1 MAGNFKVG
9 MTLTAKDEASQ
20 VLEKGQKQVIK
31 ATEGVTKATRK
42 AGAEQKRTEQESI
55 NSTKKAAKE
64 IQRAAR
70 ARETLGIRAEREIR
84 REIYLTV
91 ASYNRLARAGF
102 ESAQEQE
109 RAMQA
114 TREKARALKR
124 ELDGVT
130 QAQMKMAKTPVI
142 PEPGR
147 FARAAAFGGNAVTT
161 GAGIAAGAAIMAQPV
176 KKQMSYERQLAMMA
190 NTAFSDGGL
199 EGRRAGLEQMKSSI
213 RNAVTYGGGTKE
225 DAAETLDA
233 LLKDGGISF
242 ETASKWLPELMKYA
256 TASGASATDLA
267 NVMLKGKKTFG
278 FRDEDISTVLNMAI
292 AAGKEGSFELSDMAR
307 WLSSQLGSASAA
319 GMRGKDDFVK
329 ILALNEA
336 AAITAGSS
344 DEAGNNVFNLLAKL
358 TSHDIETAAKSIDYN
373 GKGIDF
379 SGTLVQAREHGLD
392 PIDALSSLIDKIVAS
407 DKRFQE
413 LQKKLASARDKG
425 EQTAVYDSM
434 AKLLEGF
441 GVGKLVADQQALKA
455 LLAYRN
461 NPEYRKKVEDAIN
474 QQRTLPEGQRAGDV
488 DFNFISG
495 LNDFKTEQAKNTLEF
510 SQMDGV
516 KKLADASGTVADAI
530 SWAGEKF
537 PGLTTAV
544 VGATTAIEAM
554 TAAALTWAGIK
565 ILTGSKPGGK
575 AGEVVGDVIENTVK
589 KGKGFKFP
597 GIAGGLLS
605 FGSTV
610 TALATATSPEE
621 DAAVEGSEERWKN
634 IRAKYPQWLIDAA
647 REKYQPWWQFGEGYS
662 TENEKWI
669 QQYLDELKK
678 TGVIAGDSL
687 PTPEQVRQQAGMT
700 AADTVNASGKRG
712 GQPGVQ
718 NGGQPPAPPVNVT
731 TQVVLDGQV
740 IAEAVNKY
748 NLQDGNRG
756 TGGTY

>member
-42 AGAEQKRTEQESI
+42 AGAEQKRTEQESV

-84 REIYLTV
+84 REIYQTV

-124 ELDGVT
+124 ELDGIT

-147 FARAAAFGGNAVTT
+147 FARAAAFGGNAVTI
-161 GAGIAAGAAIMAQPV
+161 GGGIAAGAAIMAQPV

-233 LLKDGGISF
+233 LLKDGISF
-242 ETASKWLPELMKYA
+242 ETANKWLPELMKYA

-267 NVMLKGKKTFG
+267 NVMVKGKKTFG

-292 AAGKEGSFELSDMAR
+292 AAGKEGSFELNDMAQY
-307 WLSSQLGSASAA
+307 LSSQLGAAANA
-319 GMRGKDDFVK
+319 GMKGKDDFVK

-336 AAITAGSS
+336 AAITAGNSS
-344 DEAGNNVFNLLAKL
+344 EAGNNVFNLLAKL
-358 TSHDIETAAKSIDYN
+358 TSKDIETAAAGINYN

-379 SGTLVQAREHGLD
+379 AGTLVEARKNGLD

-407 DKRFQE
+407 DKRYQE

-434 AKLLEGF
+434 VKLLEGF

-461 NPEYRKKVEDAIN
+461 NPEYRKKVEDTIN
-474 QQRTLPEGQRAGDV
+474 QQRTMPEGQRAGDV
-488 DFNFISG
+488 DFRFISG

-510 SQMDGV
+510 SQMDSV
-516 KKLADASGTVADAI
+516 KKLADASGAVADAI
-530 SWAGEKF
+530 SWAGEEF

-544 VGATTAIEAM
+544 VGATTAIKAM
-554 TAAALTWAGIK
+554 TAAAVTFAGLKLITGNETSGETDKPDDIGDTASKVKDISEVTSGNQGRLGK
-565 ILTGSKPGGK
+565 IMGAAGK
-575 AGEVVGDVIENTVK
+575 IATIYAGYDAAEELYGVVVGDTIKNFTDNH
-589 KGKGFKFP
+589 
-597 GIAGGLLS
+597 GL
-605 FGSTV
+605 FFADDGS
-610 TALATATSPEE
+610 LFFSR
-621 DAAVEGSEERWKN
+621 EGMLKRDN
-634 IRAKYPQWLIDAA
+634 
-647 REKYQPWWQFGEGYS
+647 
-662 TENEKWI
+662 
-669 QQYLDELKK
+669 ELK
-678 TGVIAGDSL
+678 AAADAL
-687 PTPEQVRQQAGMT
+687 PSPEQVNKAAGT
-700 AADTVNASGKRG
+700 TTPEPASKPPGRIN
-712 GQPGVQ
+712 QPEYLTHWG
-718 NGGQPPAPPVNVT
+718 PPASPINFT
-731 TQVVLDGQV
+731 TQLVLDGQV
-740 IAEAVNKY
+740 VAEAVNKY

>member
-114 TREKARALKR
+114 TRKKARALKR

-142 PEPGR
+142 PERGR
-147 FARAAAFGGNAVTT
+147 FARAAAFGGNAVTI
-161 GAGIAAGAAIMAQPV
+161 GGGIAAGAAIMAQPV
-176 KKQMSYERQLAMMA
+176 KRQMSYERQLAMMA

-233 LLKDGGISF
+233 LLKDGISF

-267 NVMLKGKKTFG
+267 KVMIKGKKTFG

-292 AAGKEGSFELSDMAR
+292 AAGKEGSFELNDMAR
-307 WLSSQLGSASAA
+307 WLSQQMGAASAA
-319 GMRGKDDFVK
+319 GMKGKDDFVK

-344 DEAGNNVFNLLAKL
+344 DEAGNNVVNLLAKL
-358 TSHDIETAAKSIDYN
+358 TSKDIETAAAGINYN

-379 SGTLVQAREHGLD
+379 SGTLTEARENGLN

-407 DKRFQE
+407 DKRYQE

-434 AKLLEGF
+434 TTLLEGF
-441 GVGKLVADQQALKA
+441 GVGKLVAERQALMA

-488 DFNFISG
+488 DFKFISDT
-495 LNDFKTEQAKNTLEF
+495 NDFKTGQAKNTIEF

-530 SWAGEKF
+530 TWAGKEF
-537 PGLTTAV
+537 PGLTTSV
-544 VGATTAIEAM
+544 VTATTAIKAM
-554 TAAALTWAGIK
+554 TAAAVTFAGLKFITGNKTSGEADKPDDIGDTASKVKDISEVASGNQGRLGK
-565 ILTGSKPGGK
+565 IMGAAGK
-575 AGEVVGDVIENTVK
+575 IAAIYAGYDAAEELYGAVVGDTIKNFTDNH
-589 KGKGFKFP
+589 
-597 GIAGGLLS
+597 GL
-605 FGSTV
+605 FFADDGSLFFTR
-610 TALATATSPEE
+610 
-621 DAAVEGSEERWKN
+621 EGMLKRDN
-634 IRAKYPQWLIDAA
+634 
-647 REKYQPWWQFGEGYS
+647 
-662 TENEKWI
+662 
-669 QQYLDELKK
+669 ELK
-678 TGVIAGDSL
+678 AAADAL
-687 PTPEQVRQQAGMT
+687 PSPEQVNKAAGNT
-700 AADTVNASGKRG
+700 TPESAST
-712 GQPGVQ
+712 QPGRITQ
-718 NGGQPPAPPVNVT
+718 PEYLTHWGPPASPINFT
-731 TQVVLDGQV
+731 TQLVLDGQV
-740 IAEAVNKY
+740 VAEAVNKY

>member
-142 PEPGR
+142 PERGR
-147 FARAAAFGGNAVTT
+147 FARAAAFGGNAVTI
-161 GAGIAAGAAIMAQPV
+161 GGGIAAGAAIMAQPV
-176 KKQMSYERQLAMMA
+176 KRQMSYERQLAMMA

-233 LLKDGGISF
+233 LLKDGISF

-267 NVMLKGKKTFG
+267 KVMIKGKKTFG

-292 AAGKEGSFELSDMAR
+292 AAGKEGSFELNDMAR
-307 WLSSQLGSASAA
+307 WLSQQMGAASAA
-319 GMRGKDDFVK
+319 GMKGKDDFVK

-344 DEAGNNVFNLLAKL
+344 DEAGNNVVNLLAKL
-358 TSHDIETAAKSIDYN
+358 TSKDIETAAAGINYN

-379 SGTLVQAREHGLD
+379 SGTLTEARKHGLD

-407 DKRFQE
+407 DKRYQE

-434 AKLLEGF
+434 TTLLEGF
-441 GVGKLVADQQALKA
+441 GFGKLVADRQALMA

-488 DFNFISG
+488 DFKFISDT
-495 LNDFKTEQAKNTLEF
+495 NDFKTGQAKNTIEF

-530 SWAGEKF
+530 TWAGKEF
-537 PGLTTAV
+537 PGLTTSV
-544 VGATTAIEAM
+544 VTATTAIKAM
-554 TAAALTWAGIK
+554 TAAAVTFAGLKFITGNKTSGEADKPDDIGDTASKVKDISEVASGNQGRLGK
-565 ILTGSKPGGK
+565 IMGAAGK
-575 AGEVVGDVIENTVK
+575 IVTIYAGYEAAEELYGAVVGDTIKNFTDNH
-589 KGKGFKFP
+589 
-597 GIAGGLLS
+597 GL
-605 FGSTV
+605 FFADDGSLFFTR
-610 TALATATSPEE
+610 
-621 DAAVEGSEERWKN
+621 EGMLKRDN
-634 IRAKYPQWLIDAA
+634 
-647 REKYQPWWQFGEGYS
+647 
-662 TENEKWI
+662 
-669 QQYLDELKK
+669 ELK
-678 TGVIAGDSL
+678 AAADAL
-687 PTPEQVRQQAGMT
+687 PSPEQVNKAAGNT
-700 AADTVNASGKRG
+700 TPESASK
-712 GQPGVQ
+712 QPGRITQ
-718 NGGQPPAPPVNVT
+718 PEYLTHWGPPASPINFT
-731 TQVVLDGQV
+731 TQLVLDGQV
-740 IAEAVNKY
+740 VAEAVNKY

>member
-42 AGAEQKRTEQESI
+42 AGAEQKRTGQESI

-142 PEPGR
+142 PERGR
-147 FARAAAFGGNAVTT
+147 FARAAAFGGNAVTI
-161 GAGIAAGAAIMAQPV
+161 GGGIAAGAAIMAQPV

-199 EGRRAGLEQMKSSI
+199 EGRKAGLEQMKSSI

-233 LLKDGGISF
+233 LLKDGISF

-267 NVMLKGKKTFG
+267 KVMIKGKKTFG

-292 AAGKEGSFELSDMAR
+292 AAGKEGSFELNDMAR
-307 WLSSQLGSASAA
+307 WLSQQMGAASAA
-319 GMRGKDDFVK
+319 GMKGKDDFVK

-344 DEAGNNVFNLLAKL
+344 DEAGNNVVNLLAKL

-434 AKLLEGF
+434 AKLLEGL
-441 GVGKLVADQQALKA
+441 GVGKLVADRQALMA

-488 DFNFISG
+488 DFKFISDT
-495 LNDFKTEQAKNTLEF
+495 NDFKTGQAKNTIEF

-530 SWAGEKF
+530 TWAGKEF
-537 PGLTTAV
+537 PGLTTSV
-544 VGATTAIEAM
+544 VTATTAIKAM
-554 TAAALTWAGIK
+554 TAAAVTFAGLKFITGNKTSGEADKPDDIGDTASKVKDISEVASGNQGRLGK
-565 ILTGSKPGGK
+565 IMGAAGK
-575 AGEVVGDVIENTVK
+575 IVTIYAGYEAAEELYGAVVGDTIKNFTDNH
-589 KGKGFKFP
+589 
-597 GIAGGLLS
+597 GL
-605 FGSTV
+605 FFADDGSLFFTR
-610 TALATATSPEE
+610 
-621 DAAVEGSEERWKN
+621 EGMLKRDN
-634 IRAKYPQWLIDAA
+634 
-647 REKYQPWWQFGEGYS
+647 
-662 TENEKWI
+662 
-669 QQYLDELKK
+669 ELK
-678 TGVIAGDSL
+678 AAADAL
-687 PTPEQVRQQAGMT
+687 PSPEQVNKAAGNT
-700 AADTVNASGKRG
+700 TPESASK
-712 GQPGVQ
+712 QPGRITQ
-718 NGGQPPAPPVNVT
+718 PEYLTHWGPPASPINFT
-731 TQVVLDGQV
+731 TQLVLDGQV
-740 IAEAVNKY
+740 VAEAVNKY

>member
-84 REIYLTV
+84 REIYLTA

-142 PEPGR
+142 PERGR
-147 FARAAAFGGNAVTT
+147 FARAAAFGGNAVTI
-161 GAGIAAGAAIMAQPV
+161 GGGIAAGAAIMAQPV
-176 KKQMSYERQLAMMA
+176 KRQMSYERQLAMMA

-233 LLKDGGISF
+233 LLKDGISF

-267 NVMLKGKKTFG
+267 KVMIKGKKTFG

-292 AAGKEGSFELSDMAR
+292 AAGKEGSFELNDMAR
-307 WLSSQLGSASAA
+307 WLSQQMGAASAA
-319 GMRGKDDFVK
+319 GMKGKDDFVK

-344 DEAGNNVFNLLAKL
+344 DEAGNNVVNLLAKL
-358 TSHDIETAAKSIDYN
+358 TSKDIETAAAGINYN

-379 SGTLVQAREHGLD
+379 SGTLTEARENGLN

-407 DKRFQE
+407 DKRYQE

-434 AKLLEGF
+434 TTLLEGF
-441 GVGKLVADQQALKA
+441 GVGKLVADRQALMA

-488 DFNFISG
+488 DFKFISDT
-495 LNDFKTEQAKNTLEF
+495 NDFKTGQAKNTIEF

-530 SWAGEKF
+530 TWAGKEF
-537 PGLTTAV
+537 PGLTTSV
-544 VGATTAIEAM
+544 VTATTAIKAM
-554 TAAALTWAGIK
+554 TAAAVTFAGLKFITGNKTSGEADKPDDIGDTASKVKDISEVASGNQGRLGK
-565 ILTGSKPGGK
+565 IMGAAGK
-575 AGEVVGDVIENTVK
+575 IVTIYAGYEAAEELYGAVVGDTIKNFTDNH
-589 KGKGFKFP
+589 
-597 GIAGGLLS
+597 GL
-605 FGSTV
+605 FFADDGSLFFTR
-610 TALATATSPEE
+610 
-621 DAAVEGSEERWKN
+621 EGMLKRDN
-634 IRAKYPQWLIDAA
+634 
-647 REKYQPWWQFGEGYS
+647 
-662 TENEKWI
+662 
-669 QQYLDELKK
+669 ELK
-678 TGVIAGDSL
+678 AAADAL
-687 PTPEQVRQQAGMT
+687 PSPEQVNKAAGNT
-700 AADTVNASGKRG
+700 TPESASK
-712 GQPGVQ
+712 QPGRITQ
-718 NGGQPPAPPVNVT
+718 PEYLTHWGPPASPINFT
-731 TQVVLDGQV
+731 TQLVLDGQV
-740 IAEAVNKY
+740 VAEAVNKY

>member
-142 PEPGR
+142 PERGR
-147 FARAAAFGGNAVTT
+147 FARAAAFGGNAVTI
-161 GAGIAAGAAIMAQPV
+161 GGGIAAGAAIMAQPV
-176 KKQMSYERQLAMMA
+176 KRQMSYERQLAMMA

-233 LLKDGGISF
+233 LLKDGISF

-267 NVMLKGKKTFG
+267 KVMIKGKKTFG

-441 GVGKLVADQQALKA
+441 GVGKLVADQQALKV

-530 SWAGEKF
+530 TWAGKEF
-537 PGLTTAV
+537 PGLTTSV
-544 VGATTAIEAM
+544 VTATTAIKAM
-554 TAAALTWAGIK
+554 TAAAVTFAGLKFITGNKTSGEADKPDDIGDTASKVKDISEVASGNQGRLGK
-565 ILTGSKPGGK
+565 IMGAAGK
-575 AGEVVGDVIENTVK
+575 IVTIYAGYEAAEELYGAVVGDTIKNFTDNH
-589 KGKGFKFP
+589 
-597 GIAGGLLS
+597 GL
-605 FGSTV
+605 FFADDGSLFFTR
-610 TALATATSPEE
+610 
-621 DAAVEGSEERWKN
+621 EGMLKRDN
-634 IRAKYPQWLIDAA
+634 
-647 REKYQPWWQFGEGYS
+647 
-662 TENEKWI
+662 
-669 QQYLDELKK
+669 ELK
-678 TGVIAGDSL
+678 AAADAL
-687 PTPEQVRQQAGMT
+687 PSPEQVNKAAGNT
-700 AADTVNASGKRG
+700 TPESASK
-712 GQPGVQ
+712 QPGRITQ
-718 NGGQPPAPPVNVT
+718 PEYLTHWGPPASPINFT
-731 TQVVLDGQV
+731 TQLVLDGQV
-740 IAEAVNKY
+740 VAEAVNKY

>member
-42 AGAEQKRTEQESI
+42 AGAEQKRTGQESV

-142 PEPGR
+142 PERGR
-147 FARAAAFGGNAVTT
+147 FARAAAFGGNAVTI
-161 GAGIAAGAAIMAQPV
+161 GGGIAAGAAIMAQPV

-233 LLKDGGISF
+233 LLKDGISF

-267 NVMLKGKKTFG
+267 NVMVKGKKTFG

-292 AAGKEGSFELSDMAR
+292 AAGKEGSFELNDMAQY
-307 WLSSQLGSASAA
+307 LSSQLGAAANA
-319 GMRGKDDFVK
+319 GMKGKDDFVK

-336 AAITAGSS
+336 AAITAGNSS
-344 DEAGNNVFNLLAKL
+344 EAGNNVFNLLAKL
-358 TSHDIETAAKSIDYN
+358 TSKDIETAAAGINYN

-379 SGTLVQAREHGLD
+379 AGTLVEARKNGLD

-407 DKRFQE
+407 DKRYQE

-434 AKLLEGF
+434 VKLLEGF
-441 GVGKLVADQQALKA
+441 GVGKLVADRQALMA

-488 DFNFISG
+488 DFEFTSG
-495 LNDFKTEQAKNTLEF
+495 TNDFKTEQAKNTLEF
-510 SQMDGV
+510 SQMDSV

-565 ILTGSKPGGK
+565 ILTGGKPGGK

-597 GIAGGLLS
+597 GIAGSLLS
-605 FGSTV
+605 FGGSV

-621 DAAVEGSEERWKN
+621 DAAVEGSEERWKR
-634 IRAKYPQWLIDAA
+634 IRARYPQEIIDAA
-647 REKYQPWWQFGEGYS
+647 RKKYQPWWQFGEGYS
-662 TENEKWI
+662 TENEEW
-669 QQYLDELKK
+669 LRRWEEDRKK
-678 TGVIAGDSL
+678 AAADAL
-687 PTPEQVRQQAGMT
+687 PSPEQVNKSAGNT
-700 AADTVNASGKRG
+700 TPEPVST
-712 GQPGVQ
+712 QPGRIT
-718 NGGQPPAPPVNVT
+718 QPEYLT
-731 TQVVLDGQV
+731 HWG
-740 IAEAVNKY
+740 
-748 NLQDGNRG
+748 
-756 TGGTY
+756 

>member
-84 REIYLTV
+84 REIYQTV

-142 PEPGR
+142 QEPGR
-147 FARAAAFGGNAVTT
+147 FARAVALGGNAVTI
-161 GAGIAAGAAIMAQPV
+161 GGGIAAGAAIMAQPV

-213 RNAVTYGGGTKE
+213 RHAVTYGGGTKE

-233 LLKDGGISF
+233 LLKDGISF
-242 ETASKWLPELMKYA
+242 ETANKWLPELMKYA

-267 NVMLKGKKTFG
+267 NVMVKGKKTFG

-292 AAGKEGSFELSDMAR
+292 AAGKEGSFELNDMAQY
-307 WLSSQLGSASAA
+307 LSSQLGAAANA
-319 GMRGKDDFVK
+319 GMKGKDDFVK

-336 AAITAGSS
+336 AAITAGNSS
-344 DEAGNNVFNLLAKL
+344 EAGNNVFNLLAKL
-358 TSHDIETAAKSIDYN
+358 TSKDIETAAAGINYN

-379 SGTLVQAREHGLD
+379 AGTLVEARKNGLD

-407 DKRFQE
+407 DKRYQE

-434 AKLLEGF
+434 VKLLEGF

-461 NPEYRKKVEDAIN
+461 NLEYRKKVEDAIN

-488 DFNFISG
+488 DFEFTSG
-495 LNDFKTEQAKNTLEF
+495 TNDFKTEQAKNTLEF

-530 SWAGEKF
+530 SWAGKEF

-544 VGATTAIEAM
+544 VAATTAIEAM
-554 TAAALTWAGIK
+554 TAAAVTFAGLKFLSDMSGLKNK
-565 ILTGSKPGGK
+565 IPGG
-575 AGEVVGDVIENTVK
+575 GEY
-589 KGKGFKFP
+589 
-597 GIAGGLLS
+597 IA
-605 FGSTV
+605 
-610 TALATATSPEE
+610 
-621 DAAVEGSEERWKN
+621 
-634 IRAKYPQWLIDAA
+634 
-647 REKYQPWWQFGEGYS
+647 
-662 TENEKWI
+662 
-669 QQYLDELKK
+669 K
-678 TGVIAGDSL
+678 T
-687 PTPEQVRQQAGMT
+687 P
-700 AADTVNASGKRG
+700 
-712 GQPGVQ
+712 
-718 NGGQPPAPPVNVT
+718 
-731 TQVVLDGQV
+731 
-740 IAEAVNKY
+740 
-748 NLQDGNRG
+748 
-756 TGGTY
+756 

>member
-1 MAGNFKVG
+1 
-9 MTLTAKDEASQ
+9 
-20 VLEKGQKQVIK
+20 KQVIK
-31 ATEGVTKATRK
+31 ATEGVIKATRK

-84 REIYLTV
+84 REIYQTV

-199 EGRRAGLEQMKSSI
+199 EGRRAGLEQMKNSI
-213 RNAVTYGGGTKE
+213 RNAVTWGGGTKE

-488 DFNFISG
+488 DFKFISG

-530 SWAGEKF
+530 TWAGKEF
-537 PGLTTAV
+537 PGLTTSV
-544 VGATTAIEAM
+544 VTATTAIKAM
-554 TAAALTWAGIK
+554 TAAAVTFAGLKFITGNKTSGEADKPDDIGDTASKVKDISEVASGNQGRLGK
-565 ILTGSKPGGK
+565 IMGAAGK
-575 AGEVVGDVIENTVK
+575 IVTIYAGYEAAEELYGAVVGDTIKNFTDNH
-589 KGKGFKFP
+589 
-597 GIAGGLLS
+597 GL
-605 FGSTV
+605 FFADDGSLFFTR
-610 TALATATSPEE
+610 
-621 DAAVEGSEERWKN
+621 EGMLKRDN
-634 IRAKYPQWLIDAA
+634 
-647 REKYQPWWQFGEGYS
+647 
-662 TENEKWI
+662 
-669 QQYLDELKK
+669 ELK
-678 TGVIAGDSL
+678 AAADAL
-687 PTPEQVRQQAGMT
+687 PSPEQVNKAAGNT
-700 AADTVNASGKRG
+700 TPESASK
-712 GQPGVQ
+712 QPGRITQ
-718 NGGQPPAPPVNVT
+718 PEYLTHWGPPASPINFT
-731 TQVVLDGQV
+731 TQLVLDGQV
-740 IAEAVNKY
+740 VAEAVNKY

>member
-142 PEPGR
+142 PERGR
-147 FARAAAFGGNAVTT
+147 FARAAAFGGNAVTI
-161 GAGIAAGAAIMAQPV
+161 GGGIAAGAAIMAQPV

-530 SWAGEKF
+530 TWAGKEF
-537 PGLTTAV
+537 PGLTTSV
-544 VGATTAIEAM
+544 VTATTAIKAM
-554 TAAALTWAGIK
+554 TAAAVTFAGLKFITGNKTSGEADKPDDIGDTASKVKDISEVASGNQGRLGK
-565 ILTGSKPGGK
+565 IMGAAGK
-575 AGEVVGDVIENTVK
+575 IATIYAGYDAAEELYGAVVGDTIKNFTDNH
-589 KGKGFKFP
+589 
-597 GIAGGLLS
+597 GL
-605 FGSTV
+605 FFADDGSLFFTR
-610 TALATATSPEE
+610 
-621 DAAVEGSEERWKN
+621 EGMLKRDN
-634 IRAKYPQWLIDAA
+634 
-647 REKYQPWWQFGEGYS
+647 
-662 TENEKWI
+662 
-669 QQYLDELKK
+669 ELK
-678 TGVIAGDSL
+678 AAADAL
-687 PTPEQVRQQAGMT
+687 PSPEQVNKAAGNT
-700 AADTVNASGKRG
+700 TPESASR
-712 GQPGVQ
+712 QPGRITQ
-718 NGGQPPAPPVNVT
+718 PEYLTHWGPPASPINFT
-731 TQVVLDGQV
+731 TQLVLDGQV
-740 IAEAVNKY
+740 VAEAVNKY

>member
-142 PEPGR
+142 PERGR
-147 FARAAAFGGNAVTT
+147 FARAAAFGGNAVTI
-161 GAGIAAGAAIMAQPV
+161 GGGIAAGAAIMAQPV

-233 LLKDGGISF
+233 LLKDGISF

-267 NVMLKGKKTFG
+267 KVMIKGKKTFG

-292 AAGKEGSFELSDMAR
+292 AAGKEGSFELNDMAR
-307 WLSSQLGSASAA
+307 WLSQQMGAASAA
-319 GMRGKDDFVK
+319 GMKGKDDFVK

-344 DEAGNNVFNLLAKL
+344 DEAGNNVVNLLAKL
-358 TSHDIETAAKSIDYN
+358 TSKDIETAAAGINYN

-379 SGTLVQAREHGLD
+379 SGTLTEARENGLN

-407 DKRFQE
+407 DKRYQE

-434 AKLLEGF
+434 TTLLEGF
-441 GVGKLVADQQALKA
+441 GVGKLVADRQALMA

-488 DFNFISG
+488 DFKFISDT
-495 LNDFKTEQAKNTLEF
+495 NDFKTGQAKNTLEF

-530 SWAGEKF
+530 TWAGKEF
-537 PGLTTAV
+537 PGLTTSV
-544 VGATTAIEAM
+544 VTATTAIKAM
-554 TAAALTWAGIK
+554 TAAAVTFAGLKFITGNKTSGEADKPDDIGDTASKVKDISEVASGNQGRLGK
-565 ILTGSKPGGK
+565 IMGAAGK
-575 AGEVVGDVIENTVK
+575 IVTIYAGYEAAEELYGAVVGDTIKNFTDNH
-589 KGKGFKFP
+589 
-597 GIAGGLLS
+597 GL
-605 FGSTV
+605 FFADDGSLFFTR
-610 TALATATSPEE
+610 
-621 DAAVEGSEERWKN
+621 EGMLKRDN
-634 IRAKYPQWLIDAA
+634 
-647 REKYQPWWQFGEGYS
+647 
-662 TENEKWI
+662 
-669 QQYLDELKK
+669 ELK
-678 TGVIAGDSL
+678 AAADAL
-687 PTPEQVRQQAGMT
+687 PSPEQVNKAAGNT
-700 AADTVNASGKRG
+700 TPESAST
-712 GQPGVQ
+712 QPGRITQ
-718 NGGQPPAPPVNVT
+718 PEYLTHWGPPASPINFT
-731 TQVVLDGQV
+731 TQLVLDGQV
-740 IAEAVNKY
+740 VAEAVNKY

>member
-142 PEPGR
+142 PEQGR

-233 LLKDGGISF
+233 LLKDGISF

-267 NVMLKGKKTFG
+267 KVMIKGKKTFG

-292 AAGKEGSFELSDMAR
+292 AAGKEGSFELNDMAR
-307 WLSSQLGSASAA
+307 WLSQQMGAASAA
-319 GMRGKDDFVK
+319 GMKGKDDFVK

-344 DEAGNNVFNLLAKL
+344 DEAGNNVVNLLAKL
-358 TSHDIETAAKSIDYN
+358 TSKDIETAAAGINYN

-379 SGTLVQAREHGLD
+379 SGTLTEARENGLN

-407 DKRFQE
+407 DKRYQE

-434 AKLLEGF
+434 ATLLEGF
-441 GVGKLVADQQALKA
+441 GVGKLVADRQALMA

-488 DFNFISG
+488 DFKFISDT
-495 LNDFKTEQAKNTLEF
+495 NDFKTEQAKNTLEF

-530 SWAGEKF
+530 TWAGKEF
-537 PGLTTAV
+537 PGLTTSV
-544 VGATTAIEAM
+544 VTATTAIKAM
-554 TAAALTWAGIK
+554 TAAAVTFAGLKFITGNKTSGEADKPDDIGDTASKVKDISEVASGNQGRLGK
-565 ILTGSKPGGK
+565 IMGAAGK
-575 AGEVVGDVIENTVK
+575 IATIYAGYDAAEELYGAVVGDTIKNFTDNH
-589 KGKGFKFP
+589 
-597 GIAGGLLS
+597 GL
-605 FGSTV
+605 FFADDGSLFFTR
-610 TALATATSPEE
+610 
-621 DAAVEGSEERWKN
+621 EGMLKRDN
-634 IRAKYPQWLIDAA
+634 
-647 REKYQPWWQFGEGYS
+647 
-662 TENEKWI
+662 
-669 QQYLDELKK
+669 ELK
-678 TGVIAGDSL
+678 AAADAL
-687 PTPEQVRQQAGMT
+687 PSPEQVNKAAGNT
-700 AADTVNASGKRG
+700 TPESASR
-712 GQPGVQ
+712 QPGRITQ
-718 NGGQPPAPPVNVT
+718 PEYLTHWGPPASPINFT
-731 TQVVLDGQV
+731 TQLVLDGQV
-740 IAEAVNKY
+740 VAEAVNKY

>member
-42 AGAEQKRTEQESI
+42 AGAEQTRTGQESV

-84 REIYLTV
+84 REIYQTV

-142 PEPGR
+142 PERGR
-147 FARAAAFGGNAVTT
+147 FARAAAFGGNAVTI
-161 GAGIAAGAAIMAQPV
+161 GGGIAAGAAIMAQPV

-242 ETASKWLPELMKYA
+242 DTASKWLPELMKYA

-292 AAGKEGSFELSDMAR
+292 AAGKEGSFELNDMAR
-307 WLSSQLGSASAA
+307 WLSQQMGSASAA
-319 GMRGKDDFVK
+319 GMKGKDDFVK

-344 DEAGNNVFNLLAKL
+344 DEAGNNVVNLLAKL

-379 SGTLVQAREHGLD
+379 SGTLTEARKHGLD
-392 PIDALSSLIDKIVAS
+392 PIDALSSLIDKIVAN
-407 DKRFQE
+407 DKRYQE
-413 LQKKLASARDKG
+413 LQKKLSSARDKG

-441 GVGKLVADQQALKA
+441 GVGKLVADRQALMA

-488 DFNFISG
+488 DFRFISG

-530 SWAGEKF
+530 TWAGKEF
-537 PGLTTAV
+537 PGLTTSV
-544 VGATTAIEAM
+544 VTATTAIKAM
-554 TAAALTWAGIK
+554 TAAAVTFAGLKFITGNKTSGEADKPDDIGDTASKVKDISEVASGNQGRLGK
-565 ILTGSKPGGK
+565 IMGAAGK
-575 AGEVVGDVIENTVK
+575 IVTIYAGYEAAEELYGAVVGDTIKNFTDNH
-589 KGKGFKFP
+589 
-597 GIAGGLLS
+597 GL
-605 FGSTV
+605 FFADDGSLFFTR
-610 TALATATSPEE
+610 
-621 DAAVEGSEERWKN
+621 EGMLKRDN
-634 IRAKYPQWLIDAA
+634 
-647 REKYQPWWQFGEGYS
+647 
-662 TENEKWI
+662 
-669 QQYLDELKK
+669 ELK
-678 TGVIAGDSL
+678 AAADAL
-687 PTPEQVRQQAGMT
+687 PSPEQVNKAAGNT
-700 AADTVNASGKRG
+700 TPEPAST
-712 GQPGVQ
+712 QPGRITQ
-718 NGGQPPAPPVNVT
+718 PEYLTHWGPPASPINFT
-731 TQVVLDGQV
+731 TQLVLDGQV
-740 IAEAVNKY
+740 VAEAVNKY

>member
-147 FARAAAFGGNAVTT
+147 FARAAAFGGNAVTI
-161 GAGIAAGAAIMAQPV
+161 GGGIAAGAAIMAQPV

-488 DFNFISG
+488 DFKFISDT
-495 LNDFKTEQAKNTLEF
+495 NDFKTEQAKNTLEF

-544 VGATTAIEAM
+544 VTATTAIKAM
-554 TAAALTWAGIK
+554 TAAAVTFAGLKLITGNPVSGGADKPDDTGDTASKVKDISEVASGNQGRLGK
-565 ILTGSKPGGK
+565 IMAAAGK
-575 AGEVVGDVIENTVK
+575 IATIYAGYDAAEELYGAVVGDTIKNFTDNH
-589 KGKGFKFP
+589 
-597 GIAGGLLS
+597 GL
-605 FGSTV
+605 FFADDGSLFFTR
-610 TALATATSPEE
+610 
-621 DAAVEGSEERWKN
+621 EGMLKRDN
-634 IRAKYPQWLIDAA
+634 
-647 REKYQPWWQFGEGYS
+647 
-662 TENEKWI
+662 
-669 QQYLDELKK
+669 ELK
-678 TGVIAGDSL
+678 AAADAL
-687 PTPEQVRQQAGMT
+687 PSPEQVNKAAGNT
-700 AADTVNASGKRG
+700 TPESASR
-712 GQPGVQ
+712 QPGRITQ
-718 NGGQPPAPPVNVT
+718 PEYLTHWGPPASPINFT
-731 TQVVLDGQV
+731 TQLVLDGQV
-740 IAEAVNKY
+740 VAEAVNKY

>member
-142 PEPGR
+142 PERGR
-147 FARAAAFGGNAVTT
+147 FARAAAFGGNAVTI
-161 GAGIAAGAAIMAQPV
+161 GGGIAAGAAIMAQPV
-176 KKQMSYERQLAMMA
+176 KRQMSYERQLAMMA

-233 LLKDGGISF
+233 LLKDGISF

-267 NVMLKGKKTFG
+267 KVMIKGKKTFG

-292 AAGKEGSFELSDMAR
+292 AAGKEGSFELNDMAR
-307 WLSSQLGSASAA
+307 WLSQQMGAASAA
-319 GMRGKDDFVK
+319 GMKGKDDFVK

-344 DEAGNNVFNLLAKL
+344 DEAGNNVVNLLAKL
-358 TSHDIETAAKSIDYN
+358 TSKDIETAAAGINYN

-379 SGTLVQAREHGLD
+379 SGTLTEARENGLN

-407 DKRFQE
+407 DKRYQE

-425 EQTAVYDSM
+425 EQMAVYDSM
-434 AKLLEGF
+434 TTLLEGF
-441 GVGKLVADQQALKA
+441 GVGKLVADRQALMA

-488 DFNFISG
+488 DFKFISDT
-495 LNDFKTEQAKNTLEF
+495 NDFKTGQAKNTIEF

-530 SWAGEKF
+530 TWAGKEF
-537 PGLTTAV
+537 PGLTTSV
-544 VGATTAIEAM
+544 VTATTAIKAM
-554 TAAALTWAGIK
+554 TAAAVTFAGLKFITGNKTSGEADKPDDIGDTASKVKDISEVASGNQGRLGK
-565 ILTGSKPGGK
+565 IMGAAGK
-575 AGEVVGDVIENTVK
+575 IVTIYAGYEAAEELYGAVVGDTIKNFTDNH
-589 KGKGFKFP
+589 
-597 GIAGGLLS
+597 GL
-605 FGSTV
+605 FFADDGSLFFTR
-610 TALATATSPEE
+610 
-621 DAAVEGSEERWKN
+621 EGMLKRDN
-634 IRAKYPQWLIDAA
+634 
-647 REKYQPWWQFGEGYS
+647 
-662 TENEKWI
+662 
-669 QQYLDELKK
+669 ELK
-678 TGVIAGDSL
+678 AAADAL
-687 PTPEQVRQQAGMT
+687 PSPEQVNKAAGNT
-700 AADTVNASGKRG
+700 TPESASR
-712 GQPGVQ
+712 QPGRITQ
-718 NGGQPPAPPVNVT
+718 PEYLTHWGPPASPINFT
-731 TQVVLDGQV
+731 TQLVLDGQV
-740 IAEAVNKY
+740 VAEAVNKY

>member
-20 VLEKGQKQVIK
+20 VLENGKKKVVK
-31 ATEGVTKATRK
+31 ATEGVEKATKK
-42 AGAEQKRTEQESI
+42 AGQEQKRTDDESI
-55 NSTKKAAKE
+55 NSTKRVVTE
-64 IQRAAR
+64 LQRAAR
-70 ARETLGIRAEREIR
+70 ARETLGIRSEHEIR
-84 REIYLTV
+84 REIALTE
-91 ASYNRLARAGF
+91 ASYNRLARSGVM
-102 ESAQEQE
+102 SAREQ
-109 RAMQA
+109 
-114 TREKARALKR
+114 ARAWRATKEQIRELKR
-124 ELDGVT
+124 EMRGVGT
-130 QAQMKMAKTPVI
+130 LAK
-142 PEPGR
+142 
-147 FARAAAFGGNAVTT
+147 AANIGGNVLTI
-161 GAGIAAGAAIMAQPV
+161 GGGIAAGAAIMAQPV
-176 KKQMSYERQLAMMA
+176 KKQMSYERRLAMMA

-213 RNAVTYGGGTKE
+213 RNAVAYGGGTKE

-242 ETASKWLPELMKYA
+242 DTASKWLPELMKYA

-292 AAGKEGSFELSDMAR
+292 AAGKEGSFELNDMAR
-307 WLSSQLGSASAA
+307 WLSQQMGSASAA
-319 GMRGKDDFVK
+319 GMKGKDDFVK

-344 DEAGNNVFNLLAKL
+344 DEAGNNVVNLLAKL

-392 PIDALSSLIDKIVAS
+392 PIDALSSLIDKIVAN
-407 DKRFQE
+407 DKRYQE
-413 LQKKLASARDKG
+413 LQKKLSSARDKG

-441 GVGKLVADQQALKA
+441 GVGKLVADRQALMA

-488 DFNFISG
+488 DFRFISG

-510 SQMDGV
+510 SQMDSV

-530 SWAGEKF
+530 SWAGKEF

-544 VGATTAIEAM
+544 VGATTAIKAM
-554 TAAALTWAGIK
+554 TAAAVTFAGLKFLSDMSGLKNK
-565 ILTGSKPGGK
+565 IPGGGDSSPGLPDTPTKSRWSK
-575 AGEVVGDVIENTVK
+575 ALGAAGKVAAAVAGYDAAEELLGAVVGDDAKRFMDNH
-589 KGKGFKFP
+589 
-597 GIAGGLLS
+597 GLFFS
-605 FGSTV
+605 DDGSMHFTREGM
-610 TALATATSPEE
+610 LKRNNELKATA
-621 DAAVEGSEERWKN
+621 DA
-634 IRAKYPQWLIDAA
+634 
-647 REKYQPWWQFGEGYS
+647 
-662 TENEKWI
+662 
-669 QQYLDELKK
+669 
-678 TGVIAGDSL
+678 L
-687 PTPEQVRQQAGMT
+687 PSPEQVNKAAGNT
-700 AADTVNASGKRG
+700 TPGPASK
-712 GQPGVQ
+712 QPGRITRPEYLTHW
-718 NGGQPPAPPVNVT
+718 GPPASPINFT
-731 TQVVLDGQV
+731 TQLVLDGQV
-740 IAEAVNKY
+740 VAEAVNKY

>member
-142 PEPGR
+142 PERGR
-147 FARAAAFGGNAVTT
+147 FARAAAFGGNAVTI
-161 GAGIAAGAAIMAQPV
+161 GGGIAAGAAIMAQPV
-176 KKQMSYERQLAMMA
+176 KRQMSYERQLAMMA

-233 LLKDGGISF
+233 LLKDGISF

-267 NVMLKGKKTFG
+267 KVMIKGKKTFG

-530 SWAGEKF
+530 TWAGKEF
-537 PGLTTAV
+537 PGLTTSV
-544 VGATTAIEAM
+544 VTATTAIKAM
-554 TAAALTWAGIK
+554 TAAAVTFAGLKFITGNKTSGEADKPDDIGDTASKVKDISEVASGNQGRLGK
-565 ILTGSKPGGK
+565 IMGAAGK
-575 AGEVVGDVIENTVK
+575 IATIYAGYDAAEELYGAVVGDTIKNFTDNH
-589 KGKGFKFP
+589 
-597 GIAGGLLS
+597 GL
-605 FGSTV
+605 FFADDGSLFFTR
-610 TALATATSPEE
+610 
-621 DAAVEGSEERWKN
+621 EGMLKRDN
-634 IRAKYPQWLIDAA
+634 
-647 REKYQPWWQFGEGYS
+647 
-662 TENEKWI
+662 
-669 QQYLDELKK
+669 ELK
-678 TGVIAGDSL
+678 AAADAL
-687 PTPEQVRQQAGMT
+687 PSPEQVNKAAGNT
-700 AADTVNASGKRG
+700 TPESASR
-712 GQPGVQ
+712 QPGRITQ
-718 NGGQPPAPPVNVT
+718 PEYLTHWGPPASPINFT
-731 TQVVLDGQV
+731 TQLVLDGQV
-740 IAEAVNKY
+740 VAEAVNKY

>member
-1 MAGNFKVG
+1 
-9 MTLTAKDEASQ
+9 
-20 VLEKGQKQVIK
+20 EKGQKQVIK

-84 REIYLTV
+84 REIYQTV

-142 PEPGR
+142 PERGR
-147 FARAAAFGGNAVTT
+147 FARAAAFGGNAVTI
-161 GAGIAAGAAIMAQPV
+161 GGGIAAGAAIMAQPV

-190 NTAFSDGGL
+190 NTAFSGGGL

-530 SWAGEKF
+530 TWAGKEF
-537 PGLTTAV
+537 PGLTTSV
-544 VGATTAIEAM
+544 VTATTAIKAM
-554 TAAALTWAGIK
+554 TAAAVTFAGLKFITGNKTSGEADKPDDIGDTASKVKDISEVASGNQGRLGK
-565 ILTGSKPGGK
+565 IMGAVGK
-575 AGEVVGDVIENTVK
+575 IVTIYAGYEAAEELYGAVVGDTIKNFTDNH
-589 KGKGFKFP
+589 
-597 GIAGGLLS
+597 GL
-605 FGSTV
+605 FFADDGSLFFTR
-610 TALATATSPEE
+610 
-621 DAAVEGSEERWKN
+621 EGMLKRDN
-634 IRAKYPQWLIDAA
+634 
-647 REKYQPWWQFGEGYS
+647 
-662 TENEKWI
+662 
-669 QQYLDELKK
+669 ELK
-678 TGVIAGDSL
+678 AAADAL
-687 PTPEQVRQQAGMT
+687 PSPEQVNKAAGNT
-700 AADTVNASGKRG
+700 TPESASKQPGRITQPEYLTHW
-712 GQPGVQ
+712 GQPASPI
-718 NGGQPPAPPVNVT
+718 NFT
-731 TQVVLDGQV
+731 TQLVLDGQV
-740 IAEAVNKY
+740 VAEAVNKY

>member
-142 PEPGR
+142 PEQGR

-233 LLKDGGISF
+233 LLKDGISF

-267 NVMLKGKKTFG
+267 KVMIKGKKTFG

-292 AAGKEGSFELSDMAR
+292 AAGKEGSFELNDMAR
-307 WLSSQLGSASAA
+307 WLSQQMGAASAA
-319 GMRGKDDFVK
+319 GMKGKDDFVK

-344 DEAGNNVFNLLAKL
+344 DEAGNNVVNLLAKL
-358 TSHDIETAAKSIDYN
+358 TSKDIETAAAGINYN

-379 SGTLVQAREHGLD
+379 SGTLTEARENGLN

-407 DKRFQE
+407 DKRYQE

-434 AKLLEGF
+434 TTLLEGF
-441 GVGKLVADQQALKA
+441 GVGKLVADRQALMA

-488 DFNFISG
+488 DFKFISDT
-495 LNDFKTEQAKNTLEF
+495 NDFKTGQAKNTIEF

-530 SWAGEKF
+530 TWAGKEF
-537 PGLTTAV
+537 PGLTTSV
-544 VGATTAIEAM
+544 VTATTAIKAM
-554 TAAALTWAGIK
+554 TAAAVTFAGLKFITGNKTSGEADKPDDIGDTASKVKDISEVASGNQGRLGK
-565 ILTGSKPGGK
+565 IMGAAGK
-575 AGEVVGDVIENTVK
+575 IVTIYAGYEAAEELYGAVVGDTIKNFTDNH
-589 KGKGFKFP
+589 
-597 GIAGGLLS
+597 GL
-605 FGSTV
+605 FFADDGSLFFTR
-610 TALATATSPEE
+610 
-621 DAAVEGSEERWKN
+621 EGMLKRDN
-634 IRAKYPQWLIDAA
+634 
-647 REKYQPWWQFGEGYS
+647 
-662 TENEKWI
+662 
-669 QQYLDELKK
+669 ELK
-678 TGVIAGDSL
+678 AAADAL
-687 PTPEQVRQQAGMT
+687 PSPEQVNKAAGNT
-700 AADTVNASGKRG
+700 TPESASR
-712 GQPGVQ
+712 QPGRIT
-718 NGGQPPAPPVNVT
+718 QPEYLTHWGSPASPINFT
-731 TQVVLDGQV
+731 TQLVLDGQV
-740 IAEAVNKY
+740 VAEAVNKY

>member
-1 MAGNFKVG
+1 
-9 MTLTAKDEASQ
+9 
-20 VLEKGQKQVIK
+20 
-31 ATEGVTKATRK
+31 
-42 AGAEQKRTEQESI
+42 
-55 NSTKKAAKE
+55 
-64 IQRAAR
+64 
-70 ARETLGIRAEREIR
+70 
-84 REIYLTV
+84 
-91 ASYNRLARAGF
+91 RAGF

-142 PEPGR
+142 PERGR
-147 FARAAAFGGNAVTT
+147 FARAAAFGGNAVTI
-161 GAGIAAGAAIMAQPV
+161 GGGIAAGAAIMAQPV

-190 NTAFSDGGL
+190 NTAFSGGGL

-530 SWAGEKF
+530 TWAGKEF
-537 PGLTTAV
+537 PGLTTSV
-544 VGATTAIEAM
+544 VTATTAIKAM
-554 TAAALTWAGIK
+554 TAAAVTFAGLKFITGNKTSGEADKPDDIGDTASKVKDISEVASGNQGRLGK
-565 ILTGSKPGGK
+565 IMGAAGK
-575 AGEVVGDVIENTVK
+575 IVTIYAGYEAAEELYGAVVGDTIKNFTDNH
-589 KGKGFKFP
+589 
-597 GIAGGLLS
+597 GL
-605 FGSTV
+605 FFADDGSLFFTR
-610 TALATATSPEE
+610 
-621 DAAVEGSEERWKN
+621 EGMLKRDN
-634 IRAKYPQWLIDAA
+634 
-647 REKYQPWWQFGEGYS
+647 
-662 TENEKWI
+662 
-669 QQYLDELKK
+669 ELK
-678 TGVIAGDSL
+678 AAADAL
-687 PTPEQVRQQAGMT
+687 PSPEQVNKAAGNTTPESASRQPGRITQPEYLT
-700 AADTVNASGKRG
+700 HW
-712 GQPGVQ
+712 GQPASPI
-718 NGGQPPAPPVNVT
+718 NFT
-731 TQVVLDGQV
+731 TQLVLDGQV
-740 IAEAVNKY
+740 VAEAVNKY

>member
-42 AGAEQKRTEQESI
+42 AGAEQKRTEQESV

-142 PEPGR
+142 PERGR
-147 FARAAAFGGNAVTT
+147 FARAAAFGGNAVTI
-161 GAGIAAGAAIMAQPV
+161 GGGIAAGAAIMAQPV

-233 LLKDGGISF
+233 LLKDGISF

-267 NVMLKGKKTFG
+267 NVMVKGKKTFG

-292 AAGKEGSFELSDMAR
+292 AAGKEGSFELNDMAQY
-307 WLSSQLGSASAA
+307 LSSQLGAAANA
-319 GMRGKDDFVK
+319 GMKGKDDFVK

-336 AAITAGSS
+336 AAITAGNSS
-344 DEAGNNVFNLLAKL
+344 EAGNNVFNLLAKL
-358 TSHDIETAAKSIDYN
+358 TSKDIETAAAGINYN

-379 SGTLVQAREHGLD
+379 AGTLVEARKNGLD

-407 DKRFQE
+407 DKRYQE

-434 AKLLEGF
+434 VKLLEGF

-488 DFNFISG
+488 DFKFISDT
-495 LNDFKTEQAKNTLEF
+495 NDFKTGQAKNTIEF

-530 SWAGEKF
+530 TWAGKEF
-537 PGLTTAV
+537 PGLTTSV
-544 VGATTAIEAM
+544 VTATTAIKAM
-554 TAAALTWAGIK
+554 TAAAVTFAGLKFITGNKTSGEADKPDDIGDTASKVKDISEVASGNQGRLGK
-565 ILTGSKPGGK
+565 IMGAAGK
-575 AGEVVGDVIENTVK
+575 IVTIYAGYEAAEELYGAVVGDTIKNFTDNH
-589 KGKGFKFP
+589 
-597 GIAGGLLS
+597 GL
-605 FGSTV
+605 FFADDGSLFFTR
-610 TALATATSPEE
+610 
-621 DAAVEGSEERWKN
+621 EGMLKRDN
-634 IRAKYPQWLIDAA
+634 
-647 REKYQPWWQFGEGYS
+647 
-662 TENEKWI
+662 
-669 QQYLDELKK
+669 ELK
-678 TGVIAGDSL
+678 AAADAL
-687 PTPEQVRQQAGMT
+687 PSPEQVNKAAGNT
-700 AADTVNASGKRG
+700 TPESAST
-712 GQPGVQ
+712 QPGRITQ
-718 NGGQPPAPPVNVT
+718 PEYLTHWGPPASPINFT
-731 TQVVLDGQV
+731 TQLVLDGQV
-740 IAEAVNKY
+740 VAEAVNKY

>member
-84 REIYLTV
+84 RGIYLTV

-142 PEPGR
+142 PERGR
-147 FARAAAFGGNAVTT
+147 FARAAAFGGNAVTI
-161 GAGIAAGAAIMAQPV
+161 GGGIAAGAAIMAQPV
-176 KKQMSYERQLAMMA
+176 KRQMSYERQLAMMA

-233 LLKDGGISF
+233 LLKDGISF

-267 NVMLKGKKTFG
+267 KVMIKGKKTFG

-292 AAGKEGSFELSDMAR
+292 AAGKEGSFELNDMAR
-307 WLSSQLGSASAA
+307 WLSQQMGAASAA
-319 GMRGKDDFVK
+319 GMKGKDDFVK

-344 DEAGNNVFNLLAKL
+344 DEAGNNVVNLLAKL
-358 TSHDIETAAKSIDYN
+358 TSKDIETAAAGINYN

-379 SGTLVQAREHGLD
+379 SGTLTEARENGLN

-407 DKRFQE
+407 DKRYQE

-434 AKLLEGF
+434 TTLLEGF
-441 GVGKLVADQQALKA
+441 GVGKLVADRQALMA

-488 DFNFISG
+488 DFKFISDT
-495 LNDFKTEQAKNTLEF
+495 NDFKTGQAKNTIEF

-530 SWAGEKF
+530 TWAGKEF
-537 PGLTTAV
+537 PGLTTSV
-544 VGATTAIEAM
+544 VTATTAIKAM
-554 TAAALTWAGIK
+554 TAAAVTFAGLKFITGNKTSGEADKPDDIGDTASKVKDISEVASGNQGRLGK
-565 ILTGSKPGGK
+565 IMGAAGK
-575 AGEVVGDVIENTVK
+575 IVTIYAGYEAAEELYGAVVGDTIKNFTDNH
-589 KGKGFKFP
+589 
-597 GIAGGLLS
+597 GL
-605 FGSTV
+605 FFADDGSLFFTR
-610 TALATATSPEE
+610 
-621 DAAVEGSEERWKN
+621 EGMLKRDN
-634 IRAKYPQWLIDAA
+634 
-647 REKYQPWWQFGEGYS
+647 
-662 TENEKWI
+662 
-669 QQYLDELKK
+669 ELK
-678 TGVIAGDSL
+678 AAADAL
-687 PTPEQVRQQAGMT
+687 PSPEQVNKAAGNT
-700 AADTVNASGKRG
+700 TPESASK
-712 GQPGVQ
+712 QPGRITQ
-718 NGGQPPAPPVNVT
+718 PEYLTHWGPPASPINFT
-731 TQVVLDGQV
+731 TQLVLDGQV
-740 IAEAVNKY
+740 VAEAVNKY

>member
-9 MTLTAKDEASQ
+9 MTLTVKDEASQ

-84 REIYLTV
+84 REIYQTV

-495 LNDFKTEQAKNTLEF
+495 LN
-510 SQMDGV
+510 
-516 KKLADASGTVADAI
+516 
-530 SWAGEKF
+530 
-537 PGLTTAV
+537 
-544 VGATTAIEAM
+544 
-554 TAAALTWAGIK
+554 
-565 ILTGSKPGGK
+565 
-575 AGEVVGDVIENTVK
+575 
-589 KGKGFKFP
+589 
-597 GIAGGLLS
+597 
-605 FGSTV
+605 
-610 TALATATSPEE
+610 
-621 DAAVEGSEERWKN
+621 
-634 IRAKYPQWLIDAA
+634 
-647 REKYQPWWQFGEGYS
+647 
-662 TENEKWI
+662 
-669 QQYLDELKK
+669 
-678 TGVIAGDSL
+678 
-687 PTPEQVRQQAGMT
+687 
-700 AADTVNASGKRG
+700 
-712 GQPGVQ
+712 
-718 NGGQPPAPPVNVT
+718 
-731 TQVVLDGQV
+731 
-740 IAEAVNKY
+740 
-748 NLQDGNRG
+748 
-756 TGGTY
+756 

>member
-42 AGAEQKRTEQESI
+42 AGAEQKRTGQESI

-142 PEPGR
+142 PERGR
-147 FARAAAFGGNAVTT
+147 FARAAAFGGNAVTI
-161 GAGIAAGAAIMAQPV
+161 GGGIAAGAAIMAQPV

-488 DFNFISG
+488 DFKFISDT
-495 LNDFKTEQAKNTLEF
+495 NDFKTGQAKNTIEF

-530 SWAGEKF
+530 TWAGKEF
-537 PGLTTAV
+537 PGLTTSV
-544 VGATTAIEAM
+544 VTATTAIKAM
-554 TAAALTWAGIK
+554 TAAAVTFAGLKFITGNKTSGEADKPDDIGDTASKVKDISEVASGNQGRLGK
-565 ILTGSKPGGK
+565 IMGAAGK
-575 AGEVVGDVIENTVK
+575 IVTIYAGYEAAEELYGAVVGDTIKNFTDNH
-589 KGKGFKFP
+589 
-597 GIAGGLLS
+597 GL
-605 FGSTV
+605 FFADDGSLFFTR
-610 TALATATSPEE
+610 
-621 DAAVEGSEERWKN
+621 EGMLKRDN
-634 IRAKYPQWLIDAA
+634 
-647 REKYQPWWQFGEGYS
+647 
-662 TENEKWI
+662 
-669 QQYLDELKK
+669 ELK
-678 TGVIAGDSL
+678 AAADAL
-687 PTPEQVRQQAGMT
+687 PSPEQVNKAAGNT
-700 AADTVNASGKRG
+700 TPESAST
-712 GQPGVQ
+712 QPGRITQ
-718 NGGQPPAPPVNVT
+718 PEYLTHWGPPASPINFT
-731 TQVVLDGQV
+731 TQLVLDGQV
-740 IAEAVNKY
+740 VAEAVNKY

>member
-31 ATEGVTKATRK
+31 ATEGVAKATRK
-42 AGAEQKRTEQESI
+42 AGAEQKRTGQESI

-84 REIYLTV
+84 REIYQTV

-147 FARAAAFGGNAVTT
+147 FARAAAFGGNAVTI
-161 GAGIAAGAAIMAQPV
+161 GGGIAAGAAIMAQPV

-233 LLKDGGISF
+233 LLKDGISF

-267 NVMLKGKKTFG
+267 KVMIKGKKTFG

-292 AAGKEGSFELSDMAR
+292 AAGKEGSFELNDMAR
-307 WLSSQLGSASAA
+307 WLSQQMGAASAA
-319 GMRGKDDFVK
+319 GMKGKDDFVK

-344 DEAGNNVFNLLAKL
+344 DEAGNNVVNLLAKL
-358 TSHDIETAAKSIDYN
+358 TSKDIETAAAGINYN

-379 SGTLVQAREHGLD
+379 AGTLTEAREHGLN

-407 DKRFQE
+407 DKRYQE

-434 AKLLEGF
+434 TTLLEGF
-441 GVGKLVADQQALKA
+441 GVGKLVADRQALMA

-488 DFNFISG
+488 DFKFMSDT
-495 LNDFKTEQAKNTLEF
+495 NDFKTEQAKNTLEF

-516 KKLADASGTVADAI
+516 KKLADASGAVADAI
-530 SWAGEKF
+530 SWAGKEF

-544 VGATTAIEAM
+544 VAATTAIEAM
-554 TAAALTWAGIK
+554 TAAAVTFAGLKFLSDMSGLKNK
-565 ILTGSKPGGK
+565 IPGGGNTSPKLPDTPTKSRWSK
-575 AGEVVGDVIENTVK
+575 ALGAAGKVAAAVAGYDAAEELLGAVVGDDAKRFMDNH
-589 KGKGFKFP
+589 
-597 GIAGGLLS
+597 GLFFS
-605 FGSTV
+605 DDGSMHFTR
-610 TALATATSPEE
+610 
-621 DAAVEGSEERWKN
+621 EGMLKRDN
-634 IRAKYPQWLIDAA
+634 
-647 REKYQPWWQFGEGYS
+647 
-662 TENEKWI
+662 
-669 QQYLDELKK
+669 ELK
-678 TGVIAGDSL
+678 AAADAL
-687 PTPEQVRQQAGMT
+687 PSPEQVNKAAGNT
-700 AADTVNASGKRG
+700 TPEPAST
-712 GQPGVQ
+712 QPGRITQ
-718 NGGQPPAPPVNVT
+718 PEYLTHWGPPASPINFT
-731 TQVVLDGQV
+731 TQLVLDGQV
-740 IAEAVNKY
+740 VAEAVNKY

>member
-1 MAGNFKVG
+1 
-9 MTLTAKDEASQ
+9 
-20 VLEKGQKQVIK
+20 
-31 ATEGVTKATRK
+31 
-42 AGAEQKRTEQESI
+42 
-55 NSTKKAAKE
+55 AKE

-84 REIYLTV
+84 REIYQTV

-142 PEPGR
+142 PEQGR
-147 FARAAAFGGNAVTT
+147 FARAAAFGGNAVTI
-161 GAGIAAGAAIMAQPV
+161 GGGIAAGAAIMAQPV

-488 DFNFISG
+488 DFRFISG

-544 VGATTAIEAM
+544 VTATTAIKAM
-554 TAAALTWAGIK
+554 TAAAVTFAGLKLITGNPVSGGADKPDDTGDTASKVKDISEVASGNQGRLGK
-565 ILTGSKPGGK
+565 IMGAAGK
-575 AGEVVGDVIENTVK
+575 IVTIYAGYEAAEELYGAVVGDTIKNFTDNH
-589 KGKGFKFP
+589 
-597 GIAGGLLS
+597 GL
-605 FGSTV
+605 FFADDGSLFFTR
-610 TALATATSPEE
+610 
-621 DAAVEGSEERWKN
+621 EGMLKRDN
-634 IRAKYPQWLIDAA
+634 
-647 REKYQPWWQFGEGYS
+647 
-662 TENEKWI
+662 
-669 QQYLDELKK
+669 ELK
-678 TGVIAGDSL
+678 AAADAL
-687 PTPEQVRQQAGMT
+687 PSPEQVNKAAGNT
-700 AADTVNASGKRG
+700 TPESASK
-712 GQPGVQ
+712 QPGRITQ
-718 NGGQPPAPPVNVT
+718 PEYLTHWGPPASPINFT
-731 TQVVLDGQV
+731 TQLVLDGQV
-740 IAEAVNKY
+740 VAEAVNKY

>member
-1 MAGNFKVG
+1 MAGNFKIG
-9 MTLTAKDEASQ
+9 MTLTARDDASLKL
-20 VLEKGQKQVIK
+20 VKGMKLTQK
-31 ATEGVTKATRK
+31 AAEDAAKATRRS
-42 AGAEQKRTEQESI
+42 GQEQKRTDDESVS
-55 NSTKKAAKE
+55 STKRVVTE
-64 IQRAAR
+64 LQRAAR
-70 ARETLGIRAEREIR
+70 ARETLGIRSEHEIR
-84 REIYLTV
+84 RQIALTE
-91 ASYNRLARAGF
+91 ASYNRLARSGVM
-102 ESAQEQE
+102 SAREQT
-109 RAMQA
+109 RAWRA
-114 TREKARALKR
+114 TKEQIRELKR
-124 ELDGVT
+124 EMRGVST
-130 QAQMKMAKTPVI
+130 LAKVANI
-142 PEPGR
+142 
-147 FARAAAFGGNAVTT
+147 GGNALTI
-161 GAGIAAGAAIMAQPV
+161 GGGIAAGAAIMAQPV
-176 KKQMSYERQLAMMA
+176 RNQMSYERQLAMMA

-319 GMRGKDDFVK
+319 GMKGKDDFVK

-379 SGTLVQAREHGLD
+379 SGTLVEAREHGLD
-392 PIDALSSLIDKIVAS
+392 PIDALSSLIDKIVSS

-461 NPEYRKKVEDAIN
+461 NPEYRKKVEDAVN

-488 DFNFISG
+488 DFRFISN
-495 LNDFKTEQAKNTLEF
+495 LNDFKTEQAKNTIEF

-530 SWAGEKF
+530 TWAGKEF

-544 VGATTAIEAM
+544 VTATTAIKAM
-554 TAAALTWAGIK
+554 TAAAVTFAGLKLI
-565 ILTGSKPGGK
+565 TGDKASGK
-575 AGEVVGDVIENTVK
+575 ADNPDDIGDTASKIKDISDVASDNQGRLGKIMGAAGKIASIYAGYDAAEELYGAVVGDTIKNFTDNH
-589 KGKGFKFP
+589 
-597 GIAGGLLS
+597 GL
-605 FGSTV
+605 FFADDGSLFFTR
-610 TALATATSPEE
+610 
-621 DAAVEGSEERWKN
+621 EGMIKRDN
-634 IRAKYPQWLIDAA
+634 
-647 REKYQPWWQFGEGYS
+647 
-662 TENEKWI
+662 
-669 QQYLDELKK
+669 ELK
-678 TGVIAGDSL
+678 AAADAL
-687 PTPEQVRQQAGMT
+687 PSPEQVNKAAGNT
-700 AADTVNASGKRG
+700 TPEPAST
-712 GQPGVQ
+712 QPGHITQ
-718 NGGQPPAPPVNVT
+718 PEYLTHWGPPASPINFT
-731 TQVVLDGQV
+731 TQLVLDGQV
-740 IAEAVNKY
+740 VAEAVNKY

>member
-114 TREKARALKR
+114 TQEKARALKR

-142 PEPGR
+142 PERGR
-147 FARAAAFGGNAVTT
+147 FARAAAFGGNAVTI
-161 GAGIAAGAAIMAQPV
+161 GGGIAAGAAIMAQPV

-199 EGRRAGLEQMKSSI
+199 EGRKAGLEQMKSSI

-242 ETASKWLPELMKYA
+242 DTASKWLPELMKYA

-530 SWAGEKF
+530 TWAGKEF
-537 PGLTTAV
+537 PGLTTSV
-544 VGATTAIEAM
+544 VTATTAIKAM
-554 TAAALTWAGIK
+554 TAAAVTFAGLKFITGNKTSGEADKPDDIGDTASKVKDISEVASGNQGRLGK
-565 ILTGSKPGGK
+565 IMGAAGK
-575 AGEVVGDVIENTVK
+575 IATIYAGYDAAEELYGAVVGDTIKNFTDNH
-589 KGKGFKFP
+589 
-597 GIAGGLLS
+597 GL
-605 FGSTV
+605 FFADDGSLFFTR
-610 TALATATSPEE
+610 
-621 DAAVEGSEERWKN
+621 EGMLKRDN
-634 IRAKYPQWLIDAA
+634 
-647 REKYQPWWQFGEGYS
+647 
-662 TENEKWI
+662 
-669 QQYLDELKK
+669 ELK
-678 TGVIAGDSL
+678 AAADAL
-687 PTPEQVRQQAGMT
+687 PSPEQVNKAAGNT
-700 AADTVNASGKRG
+700 TPESASR
-712 GQPGVQ
+712 QPGRITQ
-718 NGGQPPAPPVNVT
+718 PEYLTHWGPPASPINFT
-731 TQVVLDGQV
+731 TQLVLDGQV
-740 IAEAVNKY
+740 VAEAVNKY

>member
-42 AGAEQKRTEQESI
+42 AGAEQKRTGQESI

-530 SWAGEKF
+530 TWAGKEF
-537 PGLTTAV
+537 PGLTTSV
-544 VGATTAIEAM
+544 VTATTAIKAM
-554 TAAALTWAGIK
+554 TAAAVTFAGLKFITGNKTSGEADKPDDIGDTASKVKDISEVASGNQGRLGK
-565 ILTGSKPGGK
+565 IMGAAGK
-575 AGEVVGDVIENTVK
+575 IVTIYAGYEAAEELYGAVVGDTIKNFTDNH
-589 KGKGFKFP
+589 
-597 GIAGGLLS
+597 GL
-605 FGSTV
+605 FFADDGSLFFTR
-610 TALATATSPEE
+610 
-621 DAAVEGSEERWKN
+621 EGMLKRDN
-634 IRAKYPQWLIDAA
+634 
-647 REKYQPWWQFGEGYS
+647 
-662 TENEKWI
+662 
-669 QQYLDELKK
+669 ELK
-678 TGVIAGDSL
+678 AAADAL
-687 PTPEQVRQQAGMT
+687 PSPEQVNKAAGNT
-700 AADTVNASGKRG
+700 TPESASK
-712 GQPGVQ
+712 QPGRITQ
-718 NGGQPPAPPVNVT
+718 PEYLTHWGPPASPINFT
-731 TQVVLDGQV
+731 TQLVLDGQV
-740 IAEAVNKY
+740 VAEAVNKY

>member
-84 REIYLTV
+84 REIYQTV

-114 TREKARALKR
+114 AREKARALKR

-147 FARAAAFGGNAVTT
+147 FARAAAFGGNAVTI
-161 GAGIAAGAAIMAQPV
+161 GGGIAAGAAIMAQPV

-199 EGRRAGLEQMKSSI
+199 EGRKAGLEQMKSSI

-225 DAAETLDA
+225 GAAETLDA

-242 ETASKWLPELMKYA
+242 DTASKWLPELMKYA

-319 GMRGKDDFVK
+319 GMKGKDDFVK

-461 NPEYRKKVEDAIN
+461 NPEYRKKVEDAVN

-544 VGATTAIEAM
+544 VTATTAIKAM
-554 TAAALTWAGIK
+554 TAAAVTFAGLKLITGNPVSGGADKPDDTGDTASKVKDISEVASGNQGRLGK
-565 ILTGSKPGGK
+565 IMGAAGK
-575 AGEVVGDVIENTVK
+575 IATIYAGYEAAEELYGAVVGDTIKNFTDNH
-589 KGKGFKFP
+589 
-597 GIAGGLLS
+597 GL
-605 FGSTV
+605 FFADDGSLFFTR
-610 TALATATSPEE
+610 
-621 DAAVEGSEERWKN
+621 EGMLKRDN
-634 IRAKYPQWLIDAA
+634 
-647 REKYQPWWQFGEGYS
+647 
-662 TENEKWI
+662 
-669 QQYLDELKK
+669 ELK
-678 TGVIAGDSL
+678 AAADAL
-687 PTPEQVRQQAGMT
+687 PSPEQVNKAAGNT
-700 AADTVNASGKRG
+700 TPESASK
-712 GQPGVQ
+712 QPGRITQ
-718 NGGQPPAPPVNVT
+718 PEYLTHWGPPASPINFT
-731 TQVVLDGQV
+731 TQQVLDGQV
-740 IAEAVNKY
+740 VAEAVNKY